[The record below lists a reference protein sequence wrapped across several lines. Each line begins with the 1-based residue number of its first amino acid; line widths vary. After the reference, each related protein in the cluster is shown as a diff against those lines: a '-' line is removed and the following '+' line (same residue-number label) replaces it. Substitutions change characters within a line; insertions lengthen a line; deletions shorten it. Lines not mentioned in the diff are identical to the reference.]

1 MWNVIMK
8 EKTKSRPFVVFFV
21 VVIIIISIV
30 LNRFQYKQV
39 LDWTERV
46 LRNHY
51 QCLDCCNGGLC
62 VYARNESLFKNNRCS
77 SLPLKK

>member
-1 MWNVIMK
+1 KSKKKKKFKGVWNVIMK

-46 LRNHY
+46 LRNRY
-51 QCLDCCNGGLC
+51 QCLDCCNAGLC
-62 VYARNESLFKNNRCS
+62 VYARNE
-77 SLPLKK
+77 